1 MGFLNACL
9 ASAAREAEACPAG
22 RRTWRKRSL
31 PWCDI
36 LESAALGIHVE
47 ELTEVVRA
55 LKQLPPSSGTVAL
68 LKRIIDETDQLQRA
82 AAQ

>member
-1 MGFLNACL
+1 
-9 ASAAREAEACPAG
+9 
-22 RRTWRKRSL
+22 
-31 PWCDI
+31 
-36 LESAALGIHVE
+36 LESAALGVHVE